1 MNVIPLLRMGNDADA
16 ETGALN
22 KKLAMRA
29 CCADHYSKRD
39 QSTGYSP
46 LRPNHADAAVM
57 SVPPEEAEQKDLD
70 TLIYD
75 NRTNPEQQ
83 AIMVRDIENGRYVP
97 GSPRAS
103 AWWQTIVG
111 GTVDSFLSNL
121 LWNLADRAHQEGY
134 SSRNC
139 FDQVSTWLDDT
150 YKMSF
155 QVRGAGNCG
164 TDAET
169 QTIYDAL
176 IEIVDKWRERQ
187 ARRACET
194 IDMREVEGLNL
205 LCRRQDNPFMKYSTK
220 IRSFT
225 PVKQMNTVN
234 PLVKKYTLS
243 MMSCSLYNI

>member
-1 MNVIPLLRMGNDADA
+1 MLLVTLIMIKVEITTMFWESLDDIIYDLDERYPITQDGEVNYTSIHTVGGDLYKVISDADA

-29 CCADHYSKRD
+29 WCADHYSKRD

-111 GTVDSFLSNL
+111 GTVDSFLGNL

-169 QTIYDAL
+169 
-176 IEIVDKWRERQ
+176 
-187 ARRACET
+187 
-194 IDMREVEGLNL
+194 
-205 LCRRQDNPFMKYSTK
+205 
-220 IRSFT
+220 
-225 PVKQMNTVN
+225 
-234 PLVKKYTLS
+234 
-243 MMSCSLYNI
+243 